1 MDSFVP
7 RSLVRLQIR
16 CQVALQTYESLG
28 CFQAYGRSAS
38 MAHSHGWK
46 VGAGCGL
53 GGCNFFPHGP
63 LLWAA
68 GGSLQ
73 HGSRLPTEQSIPERG
88 RQTSQCAYS
97 LDSEVMHRHFLR
109 YFGSWRPGLVSY
121 GRRWHVA
128 VNTRSQGSWGTIPV
142 AGYHMYHLS
151 YMEKSDNEGQVRV
164 RVYIWDCCE
173 TRKRITCWDPLHKRG
188 PLLVAWKTSR
198 YMYSLVIV

>member
-1 MDSFVP
+1 MSGSVADVWKLGLLPSIWKICFHG
-7 RSLVRLQIR
+7 SLTWLESWCRLWVGRLQF
-16 CQVALQTYESLG
+16 LPPWTSPLG
-28 CFQAYGRSAS
+28 CWRILTTR
-38 MAHSHGWK
+38 H
-46 VGAGCGL
+46 
-53 GGCNFFPHGP
+53 
-63 LLWAA
+63 
-68 GGSLQ
+68 
-73 HGSRLPTEQSIPERG
+73 RLPTEQSIPERG

-97 LDSEVMHRHFLR
+97 LDSEVTHRHFLR

-173 TRKRITCWDPLHKRG
+173 TRKQITC
-188 PLLVAWKTSR
+188 R
-198 YMYSLVIV
+198 YNAGTLCTKEVVS